1 MMYFF
6 RCRLV
11 RRTLVCHL
19 PHVSLSPIPW
29 RRTAI
34 TDCFILDWLD
44 WCAALCRLH
53 CSSLEAN
60 HLSKCVEAVH
70 SLTMSIFLFRFVT
83 SVTKKKKAFCR
94 SVMDA
99 WPFSPSSSAW
109 SGALFCCWSLTSICT
124 FSCLRN
130 SGCLRC
136 QGKAA
141 LCPAQSSNLAGL
153 KKKKTVGRYTECLNA
168 GDMREVGSDSLC
180 CQRADQKL

>member
-19 PHVSLSPIPW
+19 PHVSLSPTPW

-60 HLSKCVEAVH
+60 RLSKCVEAVH

-83 SVTKKKKAFCR
+83 SVTKKKK
-94 SVMDA
+94 
-99 WPFSPSSSAW
+99 
-109 SGALFCCWSLTSICT
+109 SLLPQCD
-124 FSCLRN
+124 
-130 SGCLRC
+130 GCLAFQPLFKRLEWGTFLLLEFDFNMYLFLPSKLRMPPMPR
-136 QGKAA
+136 QGCSLPGTILK
-141 LCPAQSSNLAGL
+141 SSGV
-153 KKKKTVGRYTECLNA
+153 KEKKTVGRYTECLNA